1 MKVLTSR
8 VTALGA
14 AFGLLAFVGATLFV
28 LPDLVAAESAKPV
41 VPAQGGPVRPV
52 AGEAPSTTHPASP
65 ASGKP
70 ASPGTLGY
78 ASWYGPSFQGR
89 LTASGEVF
97 DTNELTAA
105 HKSLPFNSIVKITN
119 LSNGKSVIVRI
130 NDRGPYVRGRMI
142 DLTHTAAVA
151 IGMIGD
157 GVVKVR
163 MDVLHRQQ
171 PSNLRNLQI
180 AAFTDR
186 NDAVALQDSL
196 KAEGLDPEVQRNGN
210 GAFRVVLMGIPEENL
225 PPLQSRLRE
234 LGYTNTLVRI
244 S

>member
-1 MKVLTSR
+1 M
-8 VTALGA
+8 
-14 AFGLLAFVGATLFV
+14 
-28 LPDLVAAESAKPV
+28 
-41 VPAQGGPVRPV
+41 RPV